1 MDPGADHSRQGD
13 ASRIEAAQAQLSE
26 QPQAR
31 PQAAGDAGRREQD
44 AVVREALADLR
55 ERQADQRERQANQRE
70 HEADQR
76 EREADQREA
85 VADRRE
91 READEREEQMRALI
105 GELRS
110 LVTGAHRDALEAI
123 ESSLG
128 LLSASADSF
137 HRDEEAVRRTA
148 GRRRREEAATARTQA
163 GRQRAYSSPAGPA
176 REIRARLSATIAAFA
191 VAEDNTARVFDQ
203 LAAGHPDGASAYQSK
218 AQQAREAADR
228 ARELSRRLAR

>member
-13 ASRIEAAQAQLSE
+13 ASRIEAAQAQRSE

-31 PQAAGDAGRREQD
+31 PRAAGDAGRRDQD

-55 ERQADQRERQANQRE
+55 ESQ
-70 HEADQR
+70 ADQR
-76 EREADQREA
+76 EREADRREREADEREA

-203 LAAGHPDGASAYQSK
+203 LAAGHPDDPSAYQRK
-218 AQQAREAADR
+218 AQQARETADR
-228 ARELSRRLAR
+228 ARELSRKLAG

>member
-13 ASRIEAAQAQLSE
+13 ASRIEAAQAGRSE
-26 QPQAR
+26 QPKAR
-31 PQAAGDAGRREQD
+31 PQAAGDADRREQD

-55 ERQADQRERQANQRE
+55 ERQADQRERQADE
-70 HEADQR
+70 R
-76 EREADQREA
+76 ERQADQREA

-105 GELRS
+105 GELRG

-128 LLSASADSF
+128 LLSASADSIQ
-137 HRDEEAVRRTA
+137 RDDEAARRAA
-148 GRRRREEAATARTQA
+148 GRRRRDEAATARAHA
-163 GRQRAYSSPAGPA
+163 GRRRAYSSSAEPT

-203 LAAGHPDGASAYQSK
+203 LAAGHPKDASAYQRK

-228 ARELSRRLAR
+228 ARELSRKLAG

>member
-13 ASRIEAAQAQLSE
+13 ASRIEAAQAQRSE

-31 PQAAGDAGRREQD
+31 PRAAGDAGRRDQD

-55 ERQADQRERQANQRE
+55 ESQ
-70 HEADQR
+70 ADQR
-76 EREADQREA
+76 EREADRREREADEREA

-91 READEREEQMRALI
+91 READVRDVQMRALI
-105 GELRS
+105 GELRG

-137 HRDEEAVRRTA
+137 QRGDEAVRRAT
-148 GRRRREEAATARTQA
+148 GRRRREEAATARAQG
-163 GRQRAYSSPAGPA
+163 GRRRAYSSAAGPA

-203 LAAGHPDGASAYQSK
+203 LAAGHPDDAGAYQRK
-218 AQQAREAADR
+218 AQQARESADR
-228 ARELSRRLAR
+228 ARELSRKLAG

>member
-1 MDPGADHSRQGD
+1 MGPGADHSRQGD
-13 ASRIEAAQAQLSE
+13 TSRMEAAQARRSE
-26 QPQAR
+26 QPQAL
-31 PQAAGDAGRREQD
+31 PQAAGDADRREQD

-55 ERQADQRERQANQRE
+55 ERQADQRER
-70 HEADQR
+70 EADER
-76 EREADQREA
+76 ERQADQREA

-105 GELRS
+105 GELRG

-128 LLSASADSF
+128 LLSASADSIQ
-137 HRDEEAVRRTA
+137 RGDEAVRRAA
-148 GRRRREEAATARTQA
+148 GRRSREEAASARAQV
-163 GRQRAYSSPAGPA
+163 GRQRAYSPPAGPA

-191 VAEDNTARVFDQ
+191 VAEDNTARIFDQ
-203 LAAGHPDGASAYQSK
+203 LAAGHPDDPSAYQRM

-228 ARELSRRLAR
+228 ARELSRKLTD